1 MDLLLRRSCACP
13 RAQSSSSRHPGQTP
27 PNMSCVWRP
36 SQQLQLNS
44 SNSFRGT
51 LCIAAAGNVQATPVL
66 KSGMQGQV
74 DTAYLAAANYLKTIG
89 FTNTAEMARVLDI
102 AMNPN
107 SMFVQYNDA
116 KRSTNVNARPLT
128 VEEDMQPV
136 VGFFVEQ
143 GLSTQQIVQ
152 VITAH
157 PPVLSYS
164 VPARLQPFWEYM
176 ASIGVPDVAAAVA
189 RRPSL
194 LGLDVDANLRKI
206 VDYLQYVETP
216 PEKIVQYITT
226 TI

>member
-1 MDLLLRRSCACP
+1 MLRRNCSCLH
-13 RAQSSSSRHPGQTP
+13 AQKSSRHHMQ
-27 PNMSCVWRP
+27 
-36 SQQLQLNS
+36 SQRAPCMVPFAQQPHLNSNLQL
-44 SNSFRGT
+44 RGD
-51 LCIAAAGNVQATPVL
+51 LCVAAAGNVQATPVM

-74 DTAYLAAANYLKTIG
+74 DTTYLAAANYLKTIG
-89 FTNTAEMARVLDI
+89 FTNTAEIARVLDI

-107 SMFVQYNDA
+107 SLFVRYNDA

-128 VEEDMQPV
+128 VEDDMQPV
-136 VGFFVEQ
+136 VGFFVQQ

-157 PPVLSYS
+157 PPVLSYD
-164 VPARLQPFWEYM
+164 VAGRLQPFWEYM